1 MNRKRPGIIQYE
13 SSTKIQ
19 KSQTS
24 ATQPREEE
32 DFATIDNNREDVVW
46 QSEAPSLLPSV
57 QNQRM
62 EVFDGFDLYDG
73 DSDESSYIPS
83 SVGDEQDSDEEYLLA
98 EILDDDYHEGSDE
111 FFIGAETIEEER
123 NNMNNI
129 DTGCFDVLEEILI
142 PWQNKINTRSTNS
155 LNNSVK
161 GSEKIFQGSD
171 FTVQDLA
178 TDVRLFVES
187 NGGNNKFAKKVLEEE
202 LMVNIL
208 MKYFPEN
215 SKLPMSFTIRG
226 NKYHYLSTLHEY
238 NEQNDFCGRTQ

>member
-1 MNRKRPGIIQYE
+1 MSSVPSHVRMWKKRTEFMNRKRPGIIQYE

-32 DFATIDNNREDVVW
+32 DFATIDNHREDVVW

-111 FFIGAETIEEER
+111 FFIGAETIEER
-123 NNMNNI
+123 NNINNI

-142 PWQNKINTRSTNS
+142 PWQNEINTRSTNCDIRYY
-155 LNNSVK
+155 LLC
-161 GSEKIFQGSD
+161 D
-171 FTVQDLA
+171 
-178 TDVRLFVES
+178 
-187 NGGNNKFAKKVLEEE
+187 
-202 LMVNIL
+202 
-208 MKYFPEN
+208 
-215 SKLPMSFTIRG
+215 SFR
-226 NKYHYLSTLHEY
+226 
-238 NEQNDFCGRTQ
+238 

>member
-1 MNRKRPGIIQYE
+1 MSSVPSHVRMWKKRTEFMNRKRPGIIQYE

-32 DFATIDNNREDVVW
+32 DFATIDNHREDVVW

-123 NNMNNI
+123 N
-129 DTGCFDVLEEILI
+129 TGKRLVCFARVFCNVTLCEKK
-142 PWQNKINTRSTNS
+142 PVQNKLQNTLQNTTKRGRS
-155 LNNSVK
+155 
-161 GSEKIFQGSD
+161 GPFFD
-171 FTVQDLA
+171 FFVAFGFLPGENGMFF
-178 TDVRLFVES
+178 LF
-187 NGGNNKFAKKVLEEE
+187 
-202 LMVNIL
+202 
-208 MKYFPEN
+208 
-215 SKLPMSFTIRG
+215 
-226 NKYHYLSTLHEY
+226 
-238 NEQNDFCGRTQ
+238 